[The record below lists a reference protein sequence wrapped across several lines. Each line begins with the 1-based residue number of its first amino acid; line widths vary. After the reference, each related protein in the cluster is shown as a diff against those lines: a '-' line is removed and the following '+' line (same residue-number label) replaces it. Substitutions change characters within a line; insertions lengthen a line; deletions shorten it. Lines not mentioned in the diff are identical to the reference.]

1 MMPDDELAERLVK
14 ILQARFRVDGGQF
27 LKVVLMD
34 TFMKTTLEEKDFEK
48 ALNYVQSAGW
58 VIDHGLTIEL
68 TEEGVKAFA

>member
-1 MMPDDELAERLVK
+1 MPDEELAERLVK

-27 LKVVLMD
+27 LKVEIMD

-48 ALNYVQSAGW
+48 AFNYGQSAGW